1 MLKIAQNNNEI
12 TMKGKYSF
20 LVCLLLLF
28 STISSFYHFGHNDY
42 VTVASP
48 KVSLAAPH
56 PVSQPAI
63 EAGKAV
69 KIQSRFQNESR
80 VSDVDF
86 NNGEPPLYIASFS
99 PELNIGVFS
108 LKQRISPAD
117 TSFYLSRITFTTNIR
132 APPFSLS

>member
-1 MLKIAQNNNEI
+1 MQKIAQNNNEI

-28 STISSFYHFGHNDY
+28 SAISSFYHFGHNDY
-42 VTVASP
+42 VTAASP
-48 KVSLAAPH
+48 KVSLTAPD

-63 EAGKAV
+63 ESGNAV
-69 KIQSRFQNESR
+69 KIQARFQNESR
-80 VSDVDF
+80 VSNVDF
-86 NNGEPPLYIASFS
+86 NNGEPPLSIASFS

-108 LKQRISPAD
+108 LKQRIPPAD
-117 TSFYLSRITFTTNIR
+117 TSFYLSRITFNTNIR